1 MGSELSEV
9 APTNGA
15 GTPSGIPAL
24 FDLKGQVALVTGS
37 SSGLGRAAAEG
48 LAGAGAHVIV
58 HGRDAARTESVAAG
72 IRAAGGIATGLVA
85 DASDSTD
92 MRALF
97 DDIVERVGAPDI
109 VMANAG
115 IAGGPSY
122 RMQGGGIADYADE
135 DWQAALAANLS
146 STLLTL
152 REASRVM
159 PDGGRIIVTSSTAGL
174 RADPFVSY
182 GYIATKAA
190 QVNIVRQLALELA
203 PRRIRVNA
211 IAPGPFKNTRIGGG
225 GEITPEFEEI
235 WVATIPLGAMGVPEQ
250 LVGPVLFLASEAS
263 SFVTG
268 VTLAVD
274 GGALAL
280 SHATF

>member
-1 MGSELSEV
+1 MGPELSEV
-9 APTNGA
+9 APKNGA
-15 GTPSGIPAL
+15 GVPQGIPAL
-24 FDLKGQVALVTGS
+24 FDLTGQVALVTGS

-48 LAGAGAHVIV
+48 LAGAGAHVII
-58 HGRDAARTESVAAG
+58 HGRDADRTADVAAD
-72 IRAAGGIATGLVA
+72 IRAAGGLATGLVA
-85 DASDSTD
+85 DASDPD
-92 MRALF
+92 AMRDLF
-97 DDIVERVGAPDI
+97 DEVVAQVGAPDI

-122 RMQGGGIADYADE
+122 RMRGGGIADYPDDE
-135 DWQAALAANLS
+135 WQAALSANLT
-146 STLLTL
+146 STLITL
-152 REASRVM
+152 RQASRVM

-182 GYIATKAA
+182 GYAATKAA

-203 PRRIRVNA
+203 PRGIRVNA

-225 GEITPEFEEI
+225 GVLTPEFEEM
-235 WVATIPLGAMGVPEQ
+235 WVATIPLGAMGLPEQ
-250 LVGPVLFLASEAS
+250 LVGPVLFLASQAS

-268 VTLAVD
+268 ITLAVD

>member
-1 MGSELSEV
+1 M
-9 APTNGA
+9 PQ
-15 GTPSGIPAL
+15 GIPAL
-24 FDLKGQVALVTGS
+24 FNLAGQVALVTGS

-48 LAGAGAHVIV
+48 LAGAGAHVII
-58 HGRDAARTESVAAG
+58 HGRDADRTAAVVAD
-72 IRAAGGIATGLVA
+72 IRSAGGLATGLVA
-85 DASDSTD
+85 DASDPAA

-97 DDIVERVGAPDI
+97 DEVVARVGAPDI

-122 RMQGGGIADYADE
+122 TMRGGDIANYTDD
-135 DWQAALAANLS
+135 DWQAALSANLT
-146 STLLTL
+146 STLITL
-152 REASRVM
+152 RQASRVM

-182 GYIATKAA
+182 GYAATKAA

-203 PRRIRVNA
+203 PRGIRVNA

-225 GEITPEFEEI
+225 GVLTPEFEEM
-235 WVATIPLGAMGVPEQ
+235 WVATIPQGAMGLPEQ
-250 LVGPVLFLASEAS
+250 LVGPVLFLASQAS

-268 VTLAVD
+268 ITLAVD